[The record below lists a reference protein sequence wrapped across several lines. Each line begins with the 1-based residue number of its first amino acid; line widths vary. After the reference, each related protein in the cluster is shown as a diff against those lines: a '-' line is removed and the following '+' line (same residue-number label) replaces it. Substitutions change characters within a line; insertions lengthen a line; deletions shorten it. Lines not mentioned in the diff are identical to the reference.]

1 MHESDI
7 ENSGAASPFLE
18 ADGVA
23 CPSPESNGAVCLPSE
38 NVVAASTSRIRVESD
53 QDVEQRDLER
63 VREAKQQADSS
74 KQRGWGL
81 HAAFGRHGSHPEGAS
96 IPGGLPSGK
105 KAQTSG
111 IPLHGGKQ
119 GSGQGFLAGVLSTRL
134 PRVFFVAAAA
144 LVVVAAVAF
153 GAHALLTA
161 PASPVDE
168 PAAQEAETSSA
179 DNADVEGP
187 SDEAA
192 NPHASQ
198 DVDQAEPVDFVQ
210 HVGELYQMEE
220 LQGGC
225 EVASLTIVL
234 DSMGFDVDSHT
245 IADEYLSYEEGDM
258 VNGFAGDPYYYGS
271 AFPPVIA
278 DAADAFL
285 EANESPYRALDLTG
299 ASFEELAAW
308 VEKGYPVLVWST
320 MYLGEPDMT
329 GIMVESYEWY
339 NNEHCVV
346 LYGLEGETA
355 LVSDPL
361 EGLVERD
368 AQEFARIFEDCGS
381 MAIVIR

>member
-7 ENSGAASPFLE
+7 ENSGAASPSLE
-18 ADGVA
+18 ADGAA
-23 CPSPESNGAVCLPSE
+23 CPSPESNGTVCPPSE
-38 NVVAASTSRIRVESD
+38 SVAAASTSRICVESD
-53 QDVEQRDLER
+53 QDIKQHDLER

-74 KQRGWGL
+74 KRRGWGL
-81 HAAFGRHGSHPEGAS
+81 HAVFGQHGSRPEGAS
-96 IPGGLPSGK
+96 APGGLPSDK
-105 KAQTSG
+105 KTRTSG

-119 GSGQGFLAGVLSTRL
+119 GSGQGFLASVSPARL
-134 PRVFFVAAAA
+134 PRAFFVVVA

-168 PAAQEAETSSA
+168 PATQEAETLSV
-179 DNADVEGP
+179 DNADAEEP
-187 SDEAA
+187 SDETA
-192 NPHASQ
+192 NPHALQ
-198 DVDQAEPVDFVQ
+198 DADQADPVDFVQ

-258 VNGFAGDPYYYGS
+258 VHGFAGDPYYYGS
-271 AFPPVIA
+271 AFPPVIV

-285 EANESPYRALDLTG
+285 EANGSPYRALDLTG
-299 ASFEELAAW
+299 VSFEELAAW

-320 MYLGEPDMT
+320 MCLGEPDMT

-368 AQEFARIFEDCGS
+368 AQEFVRIFEACGN

>member
-7 ENSGAASPFLE
+7 ENSGAASPSLE
-18 ADGVA
+18 TDGVA
-23 CPSPESNGAVCLPSE
+23 CPSPESNGVACPPSE
-38 NVVAASTSRIRVESD
+38 DVAAASMSHIRVESD
-53 QDVEQRDLER
+53 QDVKQRDLER
-63 VREAKQQADSS
+63 VRKAKQQADSS

-81 HAAFGRHGSHPEGAS
+81 HAAFGQHGSHPEGTS
-96 IPGGLPSGK
+96 IPGGLPPDE
-105 KAQTSG
+105 KAQASG

-119 GSGQGFLAGVLSTRL
+119 GSEQGLLAGVLPVRL
-134 PRVFFVAAAA
+134 LRTFLVVVA

-198 DVDQAEPVDFVQ
+198 DVDQAESVDFAQ

-271 AFPPVIA
+271 AFPPVIT

-329 GIMVESYEWY
+329 GIMAESYEWY

-368 AQEFARIFEDCGS
+368 AQEFARIFEDCGN

>member
-7 ENSGAASPFLE
+7 ENSEATSSSLE
-18 ADGVA
+18 ADGAA
-23 CPSPESNGAVCLPSE
+23 CPSPESNGAVCPPSE
-38 NVVAASTSRIRVESD
+38 DVAVASTSRICVESD
-53 QDVEQRDLER
+53 QDVKQRDLER
-63 VREAKQQADSS
+63 VRGAKQQADSS
-74 KQRGWGL
+74 RQRGWGL
-81 HAAFGRHGSHPEGAS
+81 HAVFGRHSSRPEGAS
-96 IPGGLPSGK
+96 IPGGLPSDK
-105 KAQTSG
+105 KAQASG

-119 GSGQGFLAGVLSTRL
+119 GSGQGFLAGVLPAQL
-134 PRVFFVAAAA
+134 PRAFFVAVA
-144 LVVVAAVAF
+144 LVVVVAVAF
-153 GAHALLTA
+153 GAHALLTV
-161 PASPVDE
+161 PAFPVDE
-168 PAAQEAETSSA
+168 PAAQEAETPSA

-192 NPHASQ
+192 DPHASQ
-198 DVDQAEPVDFVQ
+198 DADQAESVDFVQ

-329 GIMVESYEWY
+329 DIMVESYEWY

-368 AQEFARIFEDCGS
+368 AQEFVRIFEACGN

>member
-23 CPSPESNGAVCLPSE
+23 CPSPESNGAVCPPSE

-53 QDVEQRDLER
+53 QDVKQRDLER
-63 VREAKQQADSS
+63 VREAKQQADSP

-81 HAAFGRHGSHPEGAS
+81 HAAFGRHGSRPKDAS
-96 IPGGLPSGK
+96 VPGGLPSDER
-105 KAQTSG
+105 AQASG

-119 GSGQGFLAGVLSTRL
+119 GGGQGFLAGVLPARL
-134 PRVFFVAAAA
+134 PRAFFIVVA
-144 LVVVAAVAF
+144 LVVIAAVAF

-168 PAAQEAETSSA
+168 PAAQEAETSSV
-179 DNADVEGP
+179 DNADAEEP
-187 SDEAA
+187 SDETA
-192 NPHASQ
+192 NPHALQ
-198 DVDQAEPVDFVQ
+198 DADQADPVDFVQ

-234 DSMGFDVDSHT
+234 DSMGFDVDSHA

-258 VNGFAGDPYYYGS
+258 VHGFAGDPYYYGS
-271 AFPPVIA
+271 AFPPVIV

-285 EANESPYRALDLTG
+285 EANGSPYRALELTG

-368 AQEFARIFEDCGS
+368 VQEFARIFEACGS

>member
-7 ENSGAASPFLE
+7 ENSEAASPFLE
-18 ADGVA
+18 TDGVA
-23 CPSPESNGAVCLPSE
+23 CPPSE
-38 NVVAASTSRIRVESD
+38 SVAAASTSRIRVESD
-53 QDVEQRDLER
+53 QDVKQRDLER

-74 KQRGWGL
+74 KWRGWGL
-81 HAAFGRHGSHPEGAS
+81 HAVFGQHGSRPKGAS
-96 IPGGLPSGK
+96 IPGGLPSDER
-105 KAQTSG
+105 AQASG

-119 GSGQGFLAGVLSTRL
+119 GGGQGFLAGVLPARL
-134 PRVFFVAAAA
+134 PRAFFVVVA

-153 GAHALLTA
+153 GAHALLTV

-168 PAAQEAETSSA
+168 PAAQEAETPSA
-179 DNADVEGP
+179 DYADVEEP

-198 DVDQAEPVDFVQ
+198 DADQAEPVDFVQ

-271 AFPPVIA
+271 AFPPVIV

-368 AQEFARIFEDCGS
+368 AQEFARIFEACGG

>member
-7 ENSGAASPFLE
+7 ENSEAASPSLE
-18 ADGVA
+18 ADGAA
-23 CPSPESNGAVCLPSE
+23 CPSPESNGAVCPPSE
-38 NVVAASTSRIRVESD
+38 DVAVASTSRICVESD
-53 QDVEQRDLER
+53 QDVKQRDLER

-81 HAAFGRHGSHPEGAS
+81 HAVFGQHGSRPEGAS

-105 KAQTSG
+105 RAQTSG
-111 IPLHGGKQ
+111 IPLHSGKQ
-119 GSGQGFLAGVLSTRL
+119 GSEQGFLASILPARL
-134 PRVFFVAAAA
+134 PRAFFVAVA
-144 LVVVAAVAF
+144 LVAVVAVAF
-153 GAHALLTA
+153 GAHALLTV
-161 PASPVDE
+161 PASPVDG
-168 PAAQEAETSSA
+168 PAAQEAETPSA

-192 NPHASQ
+192 NPHTSQ
-198 DVDQAEPVDFVQ
+198 DADQADPVDFVQ

-258 VNGFAGDPYYYGS
+258 VHGFAGDPYYYGS

-285 EANESPYRALDLTG
+285 EANESPYRALDFTG

-368 AQEFARIFEDCGS
+368 VQEFARIFEACGS
-381 MAIVIR
+381 MAIVVR

>member
-7 ENSGAASPFLE
+7 ENSGAASPSLE
-18 ADGVA
+18 ADGAA
-23 CPSPESNGAVCLPSE
+23 CPSPESNGTVCPPSE
-38 NVVAASTSRIRVESD
+38 NAVAASASRIRVESD
-53 QDVEQRDLER
+53 QDVKQRDLER

-81 HAAFGRHGSHPEGAS
+81 HAVFGQHGSRPEGAS
-96 IPGGLPSGK
+96 IPGGLPSDK
-105 KAQTSG
+105 RAQASG

-119 GSGQGFLAGVLSTRL
+119 GSGEDFLASVLPARL
-134 PRVFFVAAAA
+134 PRAFFVVVA
-144 LVVVAAVAF
+144 LVVVVAVAF
-153 GAHALLTA
+153 GAHALLTV

-168 PAAQEAETSSA
+168 PAAQEAETPSA
-179 DNADVEGP
+179 DYADVEEP

-192 NPHASQ
+192 NPHALQ
-198 DVDQAEPVDFVQ
+198 DADQAEPVDFVQ